1 MAENKRVLEIT
12 GMNCQHCVGR
22 VQAAL
27 KGVAGVGSV
36 EVDLAGK
43 SATVM
48 IGDNSPSDADL
59 LAAIEAIGYGARV
72 R

>member
-1 MAENKRVLEIT
+1 MAENTKVLDIT
-12 GMNCQHCVGR
+12 GMSCQHCVGR

-27 KGVAGVGSV
+27 KGVAGIGSV
-36 EVDLAGK
+36 EVNLAGK

-48 IGDNSPSDADL
+48 IGDNGPSDADL
-59 LAAIEAIGYGARV
+59 LSAIEAIGYGAKV